1 MSLFEFVRQR
11 TRVKE
16 IDRFR
21 AKPEPN
27 LAMLL
32 AQQAIARWR
41 FDLERYE
48 NASPT
53 ERELV
58 VTEAEASIQQMQ
70 ALGDRLAPYRNYI
83 DMAVRFEAEELSV
96 ALAALR
102 EAFARVVARLAD
114 DIPWREAEAVA
125 EELVARRA

>member
-11 TRVKE
+11 TRAREV
-16 IDRFR
+16 DRLR
-21 AKPEPN
+21 TKPEPV

-48 NASPT
+48 NAST
-53 ERELV
+53 AERELV
-58 VTEAEASIQQMQ
+58 VQEAEASIGQMR
-70 ALGDRLAPYRNYI
+70 ALGDRLAPYRNYV

-102 EAFARVVARLAD
+102 EAFARVVARLAE
-114 DIPWREAEAVA
+114 DIPWREAETVA
-125 EELVARRA
+125 EELVGRRA